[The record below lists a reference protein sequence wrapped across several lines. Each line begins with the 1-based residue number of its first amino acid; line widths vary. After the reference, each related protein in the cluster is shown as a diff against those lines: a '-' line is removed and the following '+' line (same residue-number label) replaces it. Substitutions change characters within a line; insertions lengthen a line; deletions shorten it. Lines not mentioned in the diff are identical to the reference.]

1 MRTIIVNRRT
11 RLEALVMRCV
21 RDDRRGLARHDVAR
35 VDAGVVVHPDP
46 SPSPDVIHETR
57 GRRVAA
63 REDDV
68 AAAAAED
75 DGFHRSKLLRPSHG
89 PQPSPIHPSPDR
101 VAERFAAGDR
111 GRDVDVELRV
121 DVVDA
126 AAESDLVLEVRRAFG
141 PRVDAP
147 AKRFR
152 SFEAT
157 NVGVELKGVRGGVER
172 RRVGVSGLKPRRGG
186 RRDAPGDKVSPQGT
200 AFTTPTRSY
209 CMGTSA
215 V

>member
-1 MRTIIVNRRT
+1 
-11 RLEALVMRCV
+11 MRCV

-89 PQPSPIHPSPDR
+89 PQPSPIHPFSDR

-157 NVGVELKGVRGGVER
+157 NVGVELKGVIG
-172 RRVGVSGLKPRRGG
+172 SGIETEAYG
-186 RRDAPGDKVSPQGT
+186 RRDDAGRESPQGT
-200 AFTTPTRSY
+200 AFTTRTRSY
-209 CMGTSA
+209 GNQCDARTRLTKSPARIFVVVVFGRRTW
-215 V
+215 

>member
-1 MRTIIVNRRT
+1 MTRCVGIESEGCAERCARAPGEKVLIKDRRAPRERGRMRTIIVNRRT

-89 PQPSPIHPSPDR
+89 PQPSPIHPFSDR

-141 PRVDAP
+141 ARVDAP

-157 NVGVELKGVRGGVER
+157 NVGVELKGVIWSGVATE
-172 RRVGVSGLKPRRGG
+172 
-186 RRDAPGDKVSPQGT
+186 
-200 AFTTPTRSY
+200 
-209 CMGTSA
+209 
-215 V
+215 